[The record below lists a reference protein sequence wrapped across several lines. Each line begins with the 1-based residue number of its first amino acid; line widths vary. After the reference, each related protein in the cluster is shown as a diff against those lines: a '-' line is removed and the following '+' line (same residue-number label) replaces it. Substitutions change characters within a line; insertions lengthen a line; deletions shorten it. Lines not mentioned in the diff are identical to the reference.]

1 MGDPLRRDREE
12 PNEVSATPSLCQKD
26 RWKIQAGGPG
36 SPVSLGR
43 ISVIFFLYGGFRFSF
58 DCGIR
63 AVNLNHCFI
72 SVSCVTP
79 ALESMSSIW
88 RYLQYWK

>member
-26 RWKIQAGGPG
+26 RRKIQAGGPG

-43 ISVIFFLYGGFRFSF
+43 ISVIFFFFMVVSGFHLIVEFE
-58 DCGIR
+58 
-63 AVNLNHCFI
+63 L
-72 SVSCVTP
+72 
-79 ALESMSSIW
+79 
-88 RYLQYWK
+88 